1 MLRTPEQLQ
10 QMLEE
15 RKRIQQRKK
24 EREKQR
30 YKKASEQV
38 KQELKKRK
46 KYQENQNNTVQEP
59 LKYKYSLTIYQSPLI
74 ERETAEESLY
84 QSWEEIKDAE
94 DRNEGALNWEFL
106 EYLIQKTKN
115 EINKTCRRRV

>member
-38 KQELKKRK
+38 KQKLKKRK

-74 ERETAEESLY
+74 ERFPDEEDLY
-84 QSWEEIKDAE
+84 HTREEIDN
-94 DRNEGALNWEFL
+94 DDSGSINWKIWDK
-106 EYLIQKTKN
+106 LIDKFRKQK
-115 EINKTCRRRV
+115 

>member
-1 MLRTPEQLQ
+1 MALRTPEQLQ

-24 EREKQR
+24 EKEREK
-30 YKKASEQV
+30 YKKASEAI

-74 ERETAEESLY
+74 ERETAETDLY
-84 QSWEEIKDAE
+84 QTREELMEAE
-94 DRNEGALNWEFL
+94 DRGEGEINWEVWQQ
-106 EYLIQKTKN
+106 LIDKLN
-115 EINKTCRRRV
+115 R